1 MLQLTIT
8 KDDAHIETK
17 VLTPGVYTLGRMDG
31 NEVVLDDRQ
40 VSRNHAKMIVSDQ
53 SVKLE
58 DLGSANKIFV
68 DDVQVD
74 QVDLRPGQSAQI
86 RPFTLAISALA
97 GDDDRTMVLGG
108 DTVRPPD
115 DATMIMAAPSTAPK
129 MKLAVTR
136 GQDVGLEFPLAP
148 GTLVAGRADDCSV
161 QLTDPMVS
169 RRHAEF
175 EVGATDVLVRDLGST
190 VGTLVNEVRVQEHRL
205 HPGDAVTM
213 GGTVLELQSDAAPV
227 SVKNIPPVSRKVG
240 AQPTVQAKRGGRGKV
255 IALGMIAI
263 SLVVGAGLFFLG
275 DSSEAPQRIVVE
287 AEEQTRTTEMDQVQR
302 LAAMNLV
309 RGKQALET
317 GMLQEAVDFLQ
328 RVVIAVPDHE
338 EGMALLAQTRERLD
352 AHLAEQ
358 QRLAQEQSA
367 LEQKIEGFL
376 LDARR
381 ALGANDHA
389 RAIREARQLLELDG
403 DHEEAGDILR
413 KAEAA
418 QRDAQRRREQAQSA
432 TQKLESDAKGTFE
445 RGQALRQQG
454 KLVEAVRAWEQLPS
468 IDSGRRTRYPG
479 EAETLIRQVKEELRG
494 RSTPMVEAAS
504 RQVPTAPRQAYDALQ
519 AALRVDP
526 WNANASELISDVQ
539 RTLVVEARKKFDE
552 GLVLESLGDLRQ
564 ACERWREALDW
575 VPASDELHQRIKTKE
590 AQCR

>member
-1 MLQLTIT
+1 VLQLTIT
-8 KDDAHIETK
+8 KNDAHVETK
-17 VLTPGVYTLGRMDG
+17 VLTPGVYSLGRLDG
-31 NEVVLDDRQ
+31 NDVVLDDRQ

-58 DLGSANKIFV
+58 DLGSANKIFM

-74 QVDLRPGQSAQI
+74 QVELRPGQSAQI
-86 RPFTLAISALA
+86 RPFTLALSALP
-97 GDDDRTMVLGG
+97 GDDDRTMVLGA
-108 DTVRPPD
+108 DAARPPD

-129 MKLAVTR
+129 MKLAVIR
-136 GQDVGLEFPLAP
+136 GQDVGLEFTLDP
-148 GTLVAGRADDCSV
+148 GILVVGRADDCSL

-175 EVGATDVLVRDLGST
+175 EVGATEILVRDLGST
-190 VGTLVNEVRVQEHRL
+190 VGTIVNEVRVQAHRL
-205 HPGDAVTM
+205 HPGDIVTL
-213 GGTVLELQSDAAPV
+213 GGTVFELQSDAVPV
-227 SVKNIPPVSRKVG
+227 SVKNIPPVSQKIGSR
-240 AQPTVQAKRGGRGKV
+240 PSVQAKRGGRGKAIGFGV
-255 IALGMIAI
+255 MVMILLI
-263 SLVVGAGLFFLG
+263 GVGWFFLG
-275 DSSEAPQRIVVE
+275 DSSEAPQRIAVE
-287 AEEQTRTTEMDQVQR
+287 AEQEARTTEMDQVQR

-309 RGKQALET
+309 RGKQALES
-317 GMLQEAVDFLQ
+317 GMLLEAVDFLQ

-338 EGMALLAQTRERLD
+338 EGMALLAQARERLD

-367 LEQKIEGFL
+367 LEQKIEEL
-376 LDARR
+376 LEGARR

-389 RAIREARQLLELDG
+389 RAIREARQLLDLDG

-418 QRDAQRRREQAQSA
+418 QRDAQRRRQQAQAA
-432 TQKLESDAKGTFE
+432 TQKLESDAKGAFE

-454 KLVEAVRAWEQLPS
+454 KLVEAVRAWEQLSS

-479 EAETLIRQVKEELRG
+479 EAEALIRQVKEELRG

-504 RQVPTAPRQAYDALQ
+504 RQVASAPRQAYDALQ
-519 AALRVDP
+519 AALRTDP
-526 WNANASELISDVQ
+526 WNRQAIELVGEVQ
-539 RTLVVEARKKFDE
+539 QTLVSEARKKFDE

-575 VPASDELHQRIKTKE
+575 VPVSDELHQRIKTKE

>member
-8 KDDAHIETK
+8 KDDTHVETK
-17 VLTPGVYTLGRMDG
+17 VLTPGVYSLGRLDG
-31 NEVVLDDRQ
+31 NEVILDDRQ

-74 QVDLRPGQSAQI
+74 QVELRPGQSAQI
-86 RPFTLAISALA
+86 RPFTLTLSALP
-97 GDDDRTMVLGG
+97 GDDDRTMVMGA
-108 DTVRPPD
+108 DTARPPD

-136 GQDVGLEFPLAP
+136 GQDVGLEFSLVP
-148 GTLVAGRADDCSV
+148 GILVVGRADDCGA

-175 EVGATDVLVRDLGST
+175 EVGAAEVSVRDLGST
-190 VGTLVNEVRVQEHRL
+190 VGTFVNEVRVQEHRL
-205 HPGDAVTM
+205 HPGDIVTL
-213 GGTVLELQSDAAPV
+213 GGTVLELQSDAVPV
-227 SVKNIPPVSRKVG
+227 SVKNIPPLSQKIG
-240 AQPTVQAKRGGRGKV
+240 ARPIVKAKRRGRGKA
-255 IALGMIAI
+255 IALGVIAI
-263 SLVVGAGLFFLG
+263 ILLIGVGWFFLD
-275 DSSEAPQRIVVE
+275 DSSEAPQRIAVE
-287 AEEQTRTTEMDQVQR
+287 AEQEARTTEMDQVQR

-309 RGKQALET
+309 RGKQALESE
-317 GMLQEAVDFLQ
+317 MLQEAVDFLQ

-338 EGMALLAQTRERLD
+338 EGMSLLSQARERLD

-358 QRLAQEQSA
+358 QRKAQEQMA
-367 LEQKIEGFL
+367 LEQKIEAL
-376 LDARR
+376 LVEARR

-403 DHEEAGDILR
+403 DHEESKDILG

-418 QRDAQRRREQAQSA
+418 QRDEQRRRQQAQA
-432 TQKLESDAKGTFE
+432 AAQKLESDAKSAFE

-454 KLVEAVRAWEQLPS
+454 KLVDAVRAWEQLPS
-468 IDSGRRTRYPG
+468 IDSGRRTRYPA
-479 EAETLIRQVKEELRG
+479 EAEVLIRQVKEELRG

-504 RQVPTAPRQAYDALQ
+504 RQVASAPRQAYDALQ

-526 WNANASELISDVQ
+526 WNTNASELVSDVQ
-539 RTLVVEARKKFDE
+539 RTLVGEARKKFDE